1 MLAKARNAES
11 ILLRALAID
20 SMDTE
25 PAEGCAQAQSVVARI
40 LLRVQAEFSDRH
52 LPGQDKHRNL
62 IHRRIGHGAN
72 DVGRPRSRHKHRSGL
87 AGRAGEPV
95 GQVAGAALVPGQHDL
110 KAGIAGQTHQQRIEP
125 GSR

>member
-1 MLAKARNAES
+1 MCTGPRGMLAKARNAES

-25 PAEGCAQAQSVVARI
+25 QRQNRRKVA
-40 LLRVQAEFSDRH
+40 
-52 LPGQDKHRNL
+52 P
-62 IHRRIGHGAN
+62 
-72 DVGRPRSRHKHRSGL
+72 RPSPSS
-87 AGRAGEPV
+87 
-95 GQVAGAALVPGQHDL
+95 LVSCCECRGQHDL